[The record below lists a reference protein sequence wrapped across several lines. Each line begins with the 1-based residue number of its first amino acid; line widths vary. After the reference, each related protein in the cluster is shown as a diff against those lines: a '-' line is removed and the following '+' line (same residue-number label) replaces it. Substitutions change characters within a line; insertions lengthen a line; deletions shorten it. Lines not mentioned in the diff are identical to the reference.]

1 MKPGRVHRD
10 LLSRLSWRWPW
21 PCYLVATRGGNRALV
36 VTEDNSNKS
45 LARLC
50 AFRLDTV
57 NLCIRAGWIEV
68 GAVHRV
74 PPYGGGRS
82 GDSQAGQRVWITS
95 AGCVELGVATP
106 AQRQILAAQEKS
118 RVATRGTPQ
127 SSVDAE
133 IRASRDGQ
141 EAVSG

>member
-10 LLSRLSWRWPW
+10 LLSRLSWRWPD
-21 PCYLVATRGGNRALV
+21 PCYLVATRGGNRALI
-36 VTEDNSNKS
+36 VTEATTSKS
-45 LARLC
+45 LTRLC

-57 NLCIRAGWIEV
+57 NACIRAGWVEV

-74 PPYGGGRS
+74 PPYGGGRP

-106 AQRQILAAQEKS
+106 AQRRILAAQAKS
-118 RVATRGTPQ
+118 GVAARGTPQ
-127 SSVDAE
+127 GSVGAE